1 MRWRDISEEEVVK
14 VVEAVEDIQDS
25 IKGRKKVSGRVG
37 EKLIKVIFKEEAERI
52 VIISA
57 IDKTR

>member
-1 MRWRDISEEEVVK
+1 MK
-14 VVEAVEDIQDS
+14 VVEAAEDIQDS
-25 IKGRKKVSGRVG
+25 IKGRKKVIGQVG
-37 EKLIKVIFKEEAERI
+37 EKLIKVIFKEEAGRI